1 MLDRTIAYGL
11 DFLFPATDS
20 IVGPCLSQHG
30 EFSRIIL
37 DLFLEMGKDLGPATM
52 IDVGANI
59 GSISLPFA
67 KALPDWR
74 VISIEAHRGIA
85 GILAANA
92 LNNQL
97 YNVEVINAAAG
108 PDKRMVDF
116 PATSLFEKMN
126 FGNVGFDD
134 KQSRT
139 TPTAMISLDEIAP
152 SSTRLVKID
161 VENFEPQVIRGA
173 NRLLA
178 NQETA
183 WLVEASVQFPTTS
196 LETIKIFSDAGYS
209 VFWVY
214 VPHATPKSAK
224 NKPNNALSGDANV
237 LALPAHFKNIWD
249 LKKVLSVNEARPSN
263 ASDYPYL
270 ARYGYT

>member
-20 IVGPCLSQHG
+20 IVGPCLSQNG
-30 EFSRIIL
+30 EFSKVIL
-37 DLFLEMGKDLGPATM
+37 DLFLEMSKDFAPATM
-52 IDVGANI
+52 MDVGANI

-67 KALPDWR
+67 KACPQWR
-74 VISIEAHRGIA
+74 VISIEAHRGMA
-85 GILAANA
+85 GILYANA
-92 LNNQL
+92 LNNHL
-97 YNVEVINAAAG
+97 YNIEVINAAAG
-108 PDKRMVDF
+108 PDRHMVDF

-134 KQSRT
+134 KQSPT
-139 TPTAMISLDEIAP
+139 TPTAMVPLDEIAP
-152 SSTRLVKID
+152 SSTRLVKVD
-161 VENFEPQVIRGA
+161 VENFEPQVLHGA
-173 NRLLA
+173 KKLLA

-183 WLVEASVQFPTTS
+183 WLVEASVNFPTTS
-196 LETIKIFSDAGYS
+196 VETIKIFFDAGYS
-209 VFWVY
+209 LFWVY

-224 NKPNNALSGDANV
+224 NKPSNPLSGDANI
-237 LALPAHFKNIWD
+237 LALPAHFKNIWN

-270 ARYGYT
+270 VRYGYT